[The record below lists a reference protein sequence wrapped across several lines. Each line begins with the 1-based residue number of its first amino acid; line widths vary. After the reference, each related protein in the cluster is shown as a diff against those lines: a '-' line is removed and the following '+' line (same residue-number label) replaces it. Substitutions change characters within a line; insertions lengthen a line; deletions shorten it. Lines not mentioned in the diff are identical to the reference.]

1 MAFRTLTFDTEVAKP
16 VNGYPATTAYISS
29 TAHKINNVYVLKENN
44 SPLKLNMTVDQLKTD
59 VFGESLTFA
68 LLADKNETF
77 GNVTTGSDVTTW
89 KSWYDPRRTVGQAT
103 SADRPSYYRIPM
115 GGAAG
120 GPAIVVAPGEFVDL
134 PSTYFHFG
142 ATDQWTIFV
151 ALETVT
157 KNSSRDGHLFG
168 GTNASRS
175 DLVSI
180 WGIENNKCAVIDAGG
195 NDNLW
200 SGSLM
205 SNDCV
210 RMLSHSTSKEVW
222 DFMNGEE
229 VLNDT
234 STFTHAFNFDF
245 LNKSETTGGTAGSAT
260 FWIREL
266 LVYNESIDVMGATQR
281 QEIEG
286 YLGHKW
292 GTNSSLLNADGT
304 TGHPYVTTD
313 PRDAKGTHT
322 VRKFESG
329 TKTTALYGYNPASPP
344 SMTDTRSSVFDI
356 ETFAGQGLLVP
367 AGDVVQF
374 VVEDMDAPGKV
385 YIKIE
390 YTEA

>member
-1 MAFRTLTFDTEVAKP
+1 MAFRTLTFDTDTAKP
-16 VNGYPATTAYISS
+16 TDGYPATTAYISS
-29 TAHKINNVYVLKENN
+29 TAHKINNVYMKKEHA
-44 SPLKLNMTVDQLKTD
+44 STLKLNMTLDQLKTD
-59 VFGESLTFA
+59 IFGSTLSFA
-68 LLADKNETF
+68 LLADKPNTF
-77 GNVTTGSDVTTW
+77 GDVSTGSDVTTW

-103 SADRPSYYRIPM
+103 SADRPSYYNIPS
-115 GGAAG
+115 GGSAG

-134 PSTYFHFG
+134 PSAYFHFG

-151 ALETVT
+151 ALETAT
-157 KNSSRDGHLFG
+157 KNSSREGHLFG
-168 GTNASRS
+168 GTNPSRG
-175 DLVSI
+175 DLLSI
-180 WGIENNKCAVIDAGG
+180 WGIDNNKCAVIDAQG

-200 SGSLM
+200 SGALM
-205 SNDCV
+205 SDDCV
-210 RMLSHSTSKEVW
+210 RMLSHSASKEVW

-234 STFTHAFNFDF
+234 STFTGAFNFDF
-245 LNKSETTGGTAGSAT
+245 LNKSETTDGTAGSAT
-260 FWIREL
+260 FWIREI
-266 LVYNESIDVMGATQR
+266 LVYAESIDVMGATQR

-286 YLGHKW
+286 YLAHKW
-292 GTNSSLLNADGT
+292 LTNSSLLNADGT

-329 TKTTALYGYNPASPP
+329 TKTTTKSGYIPGDPP
-344 SMTDTRSSVFDI
+344 DMTDTRSSVFDI
-356 ETFAGQGLLVP
+356 EAFAGQGLSVP

-374 VVEDMDAPGKV
+374 VIEDMDEPGHV